1 MDIHNFTSLNYRFL
15 SNFWPAEVEFDGT
28 VYPSV
33 ENAYQAAKVLAKH
46 RHNFTGCGPSA
57 AKKLGRM
64 YPMRNDWEE
73 VKVSVMRDLIRQKF
87 KPGSELSD
95 RLLDTGDWLLEEGN
109 TWGDTF
115 WGVCDGVGENWL
127 GRLLMERRGELRG

>member
-1 MDIHNFTSLNYRFL
+1 
-15 SNFWPAEVEFDGT
+15 
-28 VYPSV
+28 
-33 ENAYQAAKVLAKH
+33 
-46 RHNFTGCGPSA
+46 
-57 AKKLGRM
+57 M